1 MSTGLSEDDR
11 QQVRLSVEKF
21 AADHYTFEKR
31 KLFLRDPARSPKAL
45 LPAMGE
51 SGWLAIGVPGEKG
64 GLDGSDSDLGI
75 ILEQA
80 GRSLMVEP
88 VLSSAALCAPLLA
101 ACGGA
106 AADEA
111 LARVLEGQDAV
122 ALAHAEPDAGFAAMA
137 LETRFDGKA
146 LGGRKAAVLDGG
158 TADLLLVTARG
169 TDGKTDL
176 YLVDATAK
184 GVTRHIYMS
193 VDERRMADIAF
204 DAAPA
209 VLLAADAAGLVAD
222 AINRALVAAGYEA
235 SGAMSALIDMT
246 AQYLQQRHQFG
257 KPLSSFQVLQHRM
270 VDMFVAAEE
279 ARAMLD
285 IAARTRDIADI
296 TAAKVLYARAA
307 KFVAQ
312 NAVQMHGGMG
322 MTDEL
327 AVSHYFRRLTFL
339 ATLFGDAEHHIDRYV
354 EVAG

>member
-1 MSTGLSEDDR
+1 MSEDDR

-21 AADHYTFEKR
+21 AADQYTFEKR
-31 KLFLRDPARSPKAL
+31 KLFLRDPARAPKGL
-45 LPAMGE
+45 LATMGE
-51 SGWLAIGVPGEKG
+51 SGWLAIGVTGDKG
-64 GLDGSDSDLGI
+64 GLDGSDGDLGI
-75 ILEQA
+75 ILEQV

-101 ACGGA
+101 ACSST
-106 AADEA
+106 AADAA
-111 LARVLEGQDAV
+111 LPRVLEGQDAV
-122 ALAHAEPDAGFAAMA
+122 ALAHAEPDAGFADAA
-137 LETRFDGKA
+137 LETRADG
-146 LGGRKAAVLDGG
+146 GTVTGRKAAVLDGG
-158 TADLLLVTARG
+158 AADRLLVTARTPTG
-169 TDGKTDL
+169 TTGL
-176 YLVDATAK
+176 YLVEAGAK
-184 GVTRHIYMS
+184 GVSRHAYMS

-209 VLLAADAAGLVAD
+209 VCVAEDAAALVRD

-235 SGAMSALIDMT
+235 SGAMAALIDMT

-257 KPLSSFQVLQHRM
+257 KPLSSFQVLQHRL
-270 VDMFVAAEE
+270 VDMFVASEE

-285 IAARTRDIADI
+285 IAARTRDVADI

-339 ATLFGDAEHHIDRYV
+339 STLFGDADHHIDRYV